1 MSDPLLDRIAFAVAV
16 FLVFWLIGGRQW
28 NRRRAVQLARAA
40 RDAMQLLGDDVRVQ
54 PLGGGTGGFLM
65 EVGRP
70 GAGIR
75 SAQLLCLLE
84 PRDFPLAWAWTR
96 WRGRRDQFILKVE
109 AAQPL
114 RPARLQGQGRPVD
127 GFGLRRLVLAATQA
141 ASPQVQVSF
150 GVAPGEEGDIARA
163 VALAAGL
170 ARGEL
175 QLAGRE
181 GVPPGGRGGTES

>member
-40 RDAMQLLGDDVRVQ
+40 RDAMRLLGDDVRVQ

-96 WRGRRDQFILKVE
+96 WRGRRPEGRRPRHVTPDGPVPAGHPHE
-109 AAQPL
+109 ERMRGRMPRGRAARWSSR
-114 RPARLQGQGRPVD
+114 RPPCLASVARPR
-127 GFGLRRLVLAATQA
+127 
-141 ASPQVQVSF
+141 
-150 GVAPGEEGDIARA
+150 
-163 VALAAGL
+163 
-170 ARGEL
+170 
-175 QLAGRE
+175 
-181 GVPPGGRGGTES
+181 

>member
-1 MSDPLLDRIAFAVAV
+1 MHQPLLDRLVLIVAV
-16 FLVFWLIGGRQW
+16 LLVLWWIGGRQW

-40 RDAMQLLGDDVRVQ
+40 RAALAALGDDITVRA
-54 PLGGGTGGFLM
+54 LGGGTGGFIM
-65 EVGRP
+65 DVGRP

-109 AAQPL
+109 AIRPL
-114 RPARLQGQGRPVD
+114 RAARLEGRGRPAG
-127 GFGLRRLVLAATQA
+127 GFGLRRLVAAATQA
-141 ASPQVQVSF
+141 QSPQVQVSF
-150 GVAPGEEGDIARA
+150 GVAPGEEGDIPRA
-163 VALAAGL
+163 VELAAGL

-175 QLAGRE
+175 QLAARD
-181 GVPPGGRGGTES
+181 SA